1 VKTYRVNEIFY
12 SRQGEGVRVGTL
24 NLFLRF
30 TGCNLTCM
38 QETHGFDCDTEFAS
52 GRDLTLDQIIAA
64 LAECLD
70 DANAS
75 NRDDPSACRD
85 DASTYR
91 NKTSTSG
98 RVRCADHLANREG
111 SAQTVRAAD
120 RFAPSPSQREGWGE
134 GSNAARDPVR
144 NADPTKAESA
154 PRRVRTA
161 DHLPLPTSK
170 SEADQGGSLNGLP
183 VGFNSARDSAHN
195 PDPTNWII
203 LTGGEPA
210 LQVDDDLIGA
220 LHAAGYKLAIET
232 NGSIALPD
240 GIDWITVS
248 PKVAEHA
255 IRQRVADEVK
265 YVRGYGQAIPK
276 TVVNAKH
283 KLISPAFDGNT
294 LPEKTLAWCEQL
306 VRDNPEWQL
315 SMQMH
320 KVWGVR

>member
-1 VKTYRVNEIFY
+1 MKTYRVNEIFY
-12 SRQGEGVRVGTL
+12 SRQGEGVRVGTP

-52 GRDLTLDQIIAA
+52 GRDFTLDQLIAA

-70 DANAS
+70 DASASQRANAS
-75 NRDDPSACRD
+75 
-85 DASTYR
+85 AS
-91 NKTSTSG
+91 
-98 RVRCADHLANREG
+98 
-111 SAQTVRAAD
+111 QM
-120 RFAPSPSQREGWGE
+120 
-134 GSNAARDPVR
+134 VR
-144 NADPTKAESA
+144 NVDPTNAENA
-154 PRRVRTA
+154 PRRVRNA
-161 DHLPLPTSK
+161 VHLPSTSQ
-170 SEADQGGSLNGLP
+170 SNADQDGSINGRRE
-183 VGFNSARDSAHN
+183 NSSPARASIDN
-195 PDPTNWII
+195 TDPANWII

-210 LQVDDDLIGA
+210 LQVDDDLINA

-232 NGSIALPD
+232 NGSIALPN

-255 IRQRVADEVK
+255 IRQRTADEVK

-276 TVVNAKH
+276 TVVDAKH
-283 KLISPAFDGNT
+283 KLISPAFDGNV
-294 LPEKTLAWCEQL
+294 LQEKTLAWCKQL
-306 VRDNPEWQL
+306 VSDNPEWEL